1 MPSYHVIDVRYE
13 TEKTGTSTIIKESIT
28 CPYCQTNM
36 IPDFLYGSI
45 TSRTGLLVFSRC
57 TNHNCERSFLS
68 QYQLIDK
75 LSNGNNLYGFSRI
88 NHYTGVK
95 DKQFNDIIRNLSPS
109 FVKIYNQA
117 YAAQQLDLNEIC
129 GTGYRKALEF
139 VIKDYIISNLSDE
152 KQVELIQRKLLM
164 QCIEN
169 DVQEDRIKLVAKRA
183 TWLGNDE
190 THYVRKWEDKDIN
203 EMTSI
208 INLAIHWIESE
219 IATKRL
225 LEEMP
230 EPKK

>member
-1 MPSYHVIDVRYE
+1 MSSYHSITVKTTNDKNHTVSIVR
-13 TEKTGTSTIIKESIT
+13 ESII
-28 CPYCQTNM
+28 CPYCQTHM
-36 IPDFLYGSI
+36 VPDFLYGSSL
-45 TSRTGLLVFSRC
+45 SRENLHIFSRC
-57 TNHNCERSFLS
+57 TNCHCEKTFIS
-68 QYQLIDK
+68 QYTHLGIINGIDTYDFVRIITNTNVK
-75 LSNGNNLYGFSRI
+75 NKEFS
-88 NHYTGVK
+88 
-95 DKQFNDIIRNLSPS
+95 DIIFNLSPS
-109 FVKIYNQA
+109 FVTIYNQS

-139 VIKDYIISNLSDE
+139 LIKDYIISNLSDE
-152 KQVELIQRKLLM
+152 KQVELIQRKPLM

-190 THYVRKWEDKDIN
+190 THYVRKWDDKDID
-203 EMTSI
+203 EMISI
-208 INLAIHWIESE
+208 IDLTIHWIESE

>member
-1 MPSYHVIDVRYE
+1 MASYLSIKVHFVGGGE
-13 TEKTGTSTIIKESIT
+13 STLSLAKESIV
-28 CPYCQTNM
+28 CPYCQTN
-36 IPDFLYGSI
+36 ITPDLLSGTQS
-45 TSRTGLLVFSRC
+45 TRTGLLVFSRC
-57 TNHNCERSFLS
+57 TNHDCERAFIS
-68 QYQLIDK
+68 QYKQKETLP
-75 LSNGNNLYGFSRI
+75 NGTKLYGFSQI
-88 NHYTGVK
+88 VCNTGVRYRT
-95 DKQFNDIIRNLSPS
+95 FHTIISALSPS

-139 VIKDYIISNLSDE
+139 LIKDYIISNLSDE
-152 KQVELIQRKLLM
+152 KQVELIQRKPLM

-190 THYVRKWEDKDIN
+190 THYVRKWEDKDIH
-203 EMTSI
+203 EMISI
-208 INLAIHWIESE
+208 IDLTIHWIESE

>member
-1 MPSYHVIDVRYE
+1 
-13 TEKTGTSTIIKESIT
+13 
-28 CPYCQTNM
+28 
-36 IPDFLYGSI
+36 
-45 TSRTGLLVFSRC
+45 
-57 TNHNCERSFLS
+57 
-68 QYQLIDK
+68 
-75 LSNGNNLYGFSRI
+75 
-88 NHYTGVK
+88 VK

-117 YAAQQLDLNEIC
+117 YAAQQLGLNEIC

-139 VIKDYIISNLSDE
+139 LIKDYIISNLSDE
-152 KQVELIQRKLLM
+152 KQVELIQRKPLM
-164 QCIEN
+164 PCIEN

-203 EMTSI
+203 EMISI
-208 INLAIHWIESE
+208 IDLTIHWIESE